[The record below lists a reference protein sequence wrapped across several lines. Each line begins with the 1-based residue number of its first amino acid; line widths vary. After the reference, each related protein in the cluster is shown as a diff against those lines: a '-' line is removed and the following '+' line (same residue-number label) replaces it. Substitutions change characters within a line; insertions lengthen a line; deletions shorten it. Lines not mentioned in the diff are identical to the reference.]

1 MKALDRKEIR
11 NILIIL
17 LVTLILSRLAGCFPV
32 RNEAA
37 VAEVVDEVAVVKPA
51 EPALLGTAR
60 RIVVQSQTVEDE
72 PGRNYFVE
80 PELAEQFDMMSLER
94 GDDAFL
100 YKVVRYHKAGI
111 LEKAAFRFLKKVNEY
126 DSEEIHLGK
135 TIGIYDYVVAPK
147 AEKEDAETEEPTEEE
162 NTESNE

>member
-1 MKALDRKEIR
+1 MNALDRKEIR

-17 LVTLILSRLAGCFPV
+17 LVTLVLSRLAGCFPA

-37 VAEVVDEVAVVKPA
+37 IAEVVDEVAVVKPA
-51 EPALLGTAR
+51 EPALLNTVR
-60 RIVVQSQTVEDE
+60 RIVVQSQTIEGE

-80 PELAEQFDMMSLER
+80 PGLAEQFDMMSLEK

-100 YKVVRYHKAGI
+100 YKVVKYHRAGI

-126 DSEEIHLGK
+126 DTEEIHLGK

-147 AEKEDAETEEPTEEE
+147 AEKEDAETEVPTKEE